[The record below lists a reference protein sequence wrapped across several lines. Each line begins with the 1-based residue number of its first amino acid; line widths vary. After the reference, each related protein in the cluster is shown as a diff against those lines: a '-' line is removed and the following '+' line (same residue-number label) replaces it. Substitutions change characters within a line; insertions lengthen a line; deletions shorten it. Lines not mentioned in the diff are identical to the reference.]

1 MNDMQDGSIDG
12 KGHTYEGLE
21 KLGLNSENS
30 YDGIVVTKT
39 FEEQFP
45 SLNRINE
52 GRQHGDVWITPI
64 SALMEH
70 CLDKQKVREAIEHLI
85 VKLELDEG
93 CKYTSYKES
102 FMKELGL

>member
-1 MNDMQDGSIDG
+1 M
-12 KGHTYEGLE
+12 
-21 KLGLNSENS
+21 
-30 YDGIVVTKT
+30 T

-45 SLNRINE
+45 SLEKGVFLIRNE
-52 GRQHGDVWITPI
+52 KGAVSKNIKDFDVYLDDTEEVVCTNVI
-64 SALMEH
+64 LEH

-102 FMKELGL
+102 FNKELGL